1 MKRFNISKKITKIV
15 KSKLTIKL
23 GNAILLL
30 CKMLCSLW
38 PIFRTQ
44 VNRLIKIYELI
55 EKSEHLKFLKSKIN
69 IRLLVSALALYW
81 LLKFT
86 FVDLFFNKIKKEMSS
101 DVIVERLNSA
111 IREGKETASIAERL
125 IKSFNIDGVKLSD
138 IKSDNKRIPSGF
150 IVLRKDHLNLDALNY
165 NIIPTCGSRIKANI
179 VGKDIKGNEFINDD
193 FEFNFS
199 SGQLPFGLDLGFQ
212 RISSGFEHDIIAS
225 SAYSFFGDI
234 DMAYDIS
241 LKNLLQ
247 PKGKFATFST
257 KILNID
263 KGFDVGFYDPKI
275 FYELRGDGIEITC
288 NSNVNMDIKIKNLDN
303 TIVSDFSGSISVGS
317 DQLPKG
323 IEFLLLRLK
332 SGDKVTIIADETW
345 AGFVNQ
351 KSQIKKYYLV
361 EITVKD
367 IRHPYWT
374 MRSETE
380 LMSRFSNG
388 SRTINTEEYEQLQNY
403 KTIFE
408 QSKSVA
414 K

>member
-1 MKRFNISKKITKIV
+1 
-15 KSKLTIKL
+15 
-23 GNAILLL
+23 
-30 CKMLCSLW
+30 
-38 PIFRTQ
+38 
-44 VNRLIKIYELI
+44 
-55 EKSEHLKFLKSKIN
+55 
-69 IRLLVSALALYW
+69 
-81 LLKFT
+81 
-86 FVDLFFNKIKKEMSS
+86 
-101 DVIVERLNSA
+101 
-111 IREGKETASIAERL
+111 
-125 IKSFNIDGVKLSD
+125 
-138 IKSDNKRIPSGF
+138 
-150 IVLRKDHLNLDALNY
+150 
-165 NIIPTCGSRIKANI
+165 
-179 VGKDIKGNEFINDD
+179 
-193 FEFNFS
+193 
-199 SGQLPFGLDLGFQ
+199 
-212 RISSGFEHDIIAS
+212 
-225 SAYSFFGDI
+225 
-234 DMAYDIS
+234 
-241 LKNLLQ
+241 
-247 PKGKFATFST
+247 
-257 KILNID
+257 LNID

-408 QSKSVA
+408 QSKSAA